1 MTQTTRK
8 IIFEKEYKKLSSE
21 INEIIGE
28 NNLLPNIDEI
38 DLIDIFLIFDIYFK
52 NCNENNYINLIDDL
66 IKLKNVKIDNEKLK
80 LLYPILYNFI
90 IFIKTLN

>member
-1 MTQTTRK
+1 MTQTRK
-8 IIFEKEYKKLSSE
+8 TIFEKEYKKLTSE

>member
-1 MTQTTRK
+1 MTQTRK
-8 IIFEKEYKKLSSE
+8 TIFEKEYIKLSKE
-21 INEIIGE
+21 INEIIGK

-52 NCNENNYINLIDDL
+52 NADENNYINLIDDL
-66 IKLKNVKIDNEKLK
+66 IKLKNVQINKDKLL